1 MRDLYNRK
9 EKLEYWIQRANTDLY
24 GTDKVDVLKLIQ
36 FMQDKESSD
45 LWIVRCITA
54 LISLRKKLGK
64 PFKDAS
70 KDDIRSILKWMD
82 EEKHY
87 RASTNEKFRQI
98 LKLFYKVVYGNG
110 ESYPEQ
116 VKFFPARVGK
126 EKHTTPA
133 YLDTRE
139 YLEEDQII
147 ELIVGSNASKKG
159 IFGMYV

>member
-1 MRDLYNRK
+1 MN
-9 EKLEYWIQRANTDLY
+9 
-24 GTDKVDVLKLIQ
+24 
-36 FMQDKESSD
+36 
-45 LWIVRCITA
+45 
-54 LISLRKKLGK
+54 
-64 PFKDAS
+64 
-70 KDDIRSILKWMD
+70 

-87 RASTNEKFRQI
+87 NASTNEKYRQI

-116 VKFFPARVGK
+116 VNFFSSRVRK

-147 ELIVGSNASKKG
+147 KLP
-159 IFGMYV
+159 FLL